1 MGLVSWLSFAS
12 TYPGGLSAET
22 FVANTGQEMPML
34 TGNCVAITMGAVISI
49 LVTFL
54 TRWNMTKEMEEEEW
68 NKTRDIDN
76 PLSPWVA
83 KYKGELDLEMS
94 DMKEFHEKPPLDL
107 VVSKFRAAKLTA
119 WSAAVAF
126 TVVFVGVWPGSMLSI
141 DILDK
146 DGFTV
151 WTSLSRGWAYLA
163 AAFIVIVPLGQEL
176 RAVQKQLQRNKTKKE
191 PSSSCVNKAFESQEV
206 RENNV
211 TNF

>member
-1 MGLVSWLSFAS
+1 
-12 TYPGGLSAET
+12 
-22 FVANTGQEMPML
+22 ML
-34 TGNCVAITMGAVISI
+34 TGNLVAICMGALISI
-49 LVTFL
+49 VVTFI
-54 TRWNMTKEMEEEEW
+54 TRWNMTKEIEEEEW

-83 KYKGELDLEMS
+83 KYQGELDLEMS

-126 TVVFVGVWPGSMLSI
+126 TVVFVGIWPGSMLAT

-146 DGFTV
+146 EGFTV
-151 WTSLSRGWAYLA
+151 WTTLSRGWAYVA

-176 RAVQKQLQRNKTKKE
+176 RAVQKQLQRNKTMKE